1 VGVGEHR
8 REAGLEHF
16 DDRID
21 RIHIIDNF
29 GGTMLC
35 IEQICYPRVAIEQ
48 DSVLQ
53 GTGGIEFGQSLS
65 DRSYLEDVYLPS
77 HPGGKSAGTGI
88 RVPSL
93 FSVCNCPTETLCIPS
108 FHGIPFLRYDLSL
121 FASLLLP
128 ITTISHG
135 KNMKKKGKKNEGIK
149 FTAWTL

>member
-1 VGVGEHR
+1 VDVGKHR

-16 DDRID
+16 DDCID

-35 IEQICYPRVAIEQ
+35 IEQIRYSRVAIEQ
-48 DSVLQ
+48 EFVLQ
-53 GTGGIEFGQSLS
+53 RAGGIKFGQSLS

-77 HPGGKSAGTGI
+77 HPGSKSAGTGI

-93 FSVCNCPTETLCIPS
+93 SPLSNCPTETLCIPS

-128 ITTISHG
+128 ITTIFHD
-135 KNMKKKGKKNEGIK
+135 KNMKKKGKKNEDIK
-149 FTAWTL
+149 FTAWTS